1 MAGLK
6 PCQIDF
12 GESQNTHRTVV
23 LRGVDTTLDNMKRQY
38 DGLED
43 MLNQVSQ
50 EIGETIPQEFA
61 GSLSVVFFPQIGFLI
76 AMPVD
81 PATENVEYRDPGWE
95 QSFYTT
101 DRIYFKDFRMVELD
115 NTIGDIYADI
125 CGKSF
130 ETGSA

>member
-1 MAGLK
+1 
-6 PCQIDF
+6 
-12 GESQNTHRTVV
+12 
-23 LRGVDTTLDNMKRQY
+23 MKRQY
-38 DGLED
+38 DGLEH

-50 EIGETIPQEFA
+50 EIGETIPREFA

-81 PATENVEYRDPGWE
+81 PTTEDVEFRDPGWD

-101 DRIYFKDFRMVELD
+101 DRIYFKDFRMIELD

-125 CGKSF
+125 CGMSF
-130 ETGSA
+130 GPGSEGS